1 MTDLV
6 LHLGAHKTATTW
18 LQTRLEAGLPTLRG
32 LGVDYEPL
40 GPFRIAFADK
50 LDVVMH
56 HGATPARMAELRGAM
71 EAYLS
76 RGARRFIASDENII
90 GQCNPIVNG
99 GRLYP
104 SFKAR
109 LEMLSRLL
117 PAPPV
122 MTVFTIRNYAP
133 FFGSVYCESLW
144 HGRYNSFDEFRGR
157 LVIGDGLWL
166 KIVGELV
173 AAFGAD
179 RVRILRYETLAS
191 HLPELLRLLC
201 GQAVD
206 PGELPESSDRRER
219 LSTRVVEELG
229 RIAEQTDRI
238 TARRKLGELVR
249 RFPTPDFPPFDPWT
263 AEERA
268 RLDALYADHVAQIGS
283 RWPGV
288 LL

>member
-1 MTDLV
+1 MTDLA

-18 LQTRLEAGLPTLRG
+18 LQTRLEAGLPVLRAM
-32 LGVDYEPL
+32 GVDYEPL
-40 GPFRIAFADK
+40 GPFRIAVADK

-56 HGATPARMAELRGAM
+56 HGATPPRMAELREAM
-71 EAYLS
+71 LGYLS

-90 GQCNPIVNG
+90 GQSNPIVNG
-99 GRLYP
+99 GRLYS

-109 LEMLSRLL
+109 LETFSKLL

-122 MTVFTIRNYAP
+122 MTVFTIRSYAS
-133 FFGSVYCESLW
+133 FFSSIYCESLW
-144 HGRYNSFDEFRGR
+144 HGRFNSFDEFRNR
-157 LVIGDGLWL
+157 LVTDDGLWL
-166 KIVGELV
+166 KVAADLV

-201 GQAVD
+201 GQEVD
-206 PGELPESSDRRER
+206 PGDLPESNDRRER

-229 RIAEQTDRI
+229 KLAEQTDRI
-238 TARRKLGELVR
+238 TARRKLGQLVSR
-249 RFPTPDFPPFDPWT
+249 YPTPAHPPFDPWT
-263 AEERA
+263 PEEKA
-268 RLDALYADHVAQIGS
+268 RFDALYATHLDQIS
-283 RWPGV
+283 ARWPGV